1 MSLSLSFLG
10 AADTVTGSRT
20 LVSFRGRRWLVD
32 CGLFQGAKPIRDR
45 NWARFT
51 PEPESIHGIV
61 LTHAHLDHSGYLPK
75 ICREGFRGRILA
87 TEGTTALCNILLKD
101 AAWLEE
107 ESAKFANESGY
118 SHHKPALP
126 LFTVEDAE
134 LALTRFDPQPRRQ
147 WIDLG
152 DGIALRY
159 LRAGHIIGAS
169 LVQLAFDCAGGQK
182 LVTFTGDLGNGRSYL
197 LRGPDQ
203 LGETDVLVL
212 ESTYGDRKQPRSS
225 ALEAL
230 AEVVK
235 RTVGRQGVLVIP
247 AFAVGRAQEVTYML
261 RLLEDRQMIP
271 SVPVILDSPM
281 ATSAMEICRRHTE
294 DQVLDSAFHG
304 SIEPFL
310 PRQFEVSATADDSM
324 LSCMRSGPLIV
335 ISASGMLSGGRVLHH
350 LKRRLPDARNTILF
364 TGYQAEGSKG
374 RYVQEQAVKAGNVR
388 IHHEE
393 IPVGA
398 EVVTL
403 DHLSSHVDQ
412 DDIVSYIERMRKLP
426 KQILINH
433 GAPTAQSTLANLLEQ
448 RFGVSVQCVNDQP
461 KISFDSWQ

>member
-20 LVSFRGRRWLVD
+20 LVSFRGHRWLVD
-32 CGLFQGAKPIRDR
+32 CGLFQGAKPVRDR
-45 NWARFT
+45 NWARFA
-51 PEPESIHGIV
+51 PEPESLDGII

-75 ICREGFRGRILA
+75 ICREGFKGRILA
-87 TEGTTALCNILLKD
+87 TEGTSALCQILLRD

-107 ESAKFANESGY
+107 ESAKFANETGY

-134 LALTRFDPQPRRQ
+134 LALTRFAPQARHQ

-152 DGIALRY
+152 EGMSLRY

-169 LVQLAFDCAGGQK
+169 LVQLAFDLGGSHK

-203 LGETDVLVL
+203 LGETDILVL
-212 ESTYGDRKQPRSS
+212 ESTYGDRLQPRTSP
-225 ALEAL
+225 LTAL

-235 RTVGRQGVLVIP
+235 RTAARQGVLVIP

-261 RLLEDRQMIP
+261 RLLEDRQLIP
-271 SVPVILDSPM
+271 SIPVILDSPM
-281 ATSAMEICRRHTE
+281 ATSAMEICRRHSE

-304 SIEPFL
+304 SSEPFL
-310 PRQFEVSATADDSM
+310 PRHFEVSATANDSM

-335 ISASGMLSGGRVLHH
+335 ISASGMLSGGRILHH
-350 LKRRLPDARNTILF
+350 LKRRLPDARNTVLF

-393 IPVGA
+393 IPVEA

-412 DDIVSYIERMRKLP
+412 DDIVAYIERMRKLP
-426 KQILINH
+426 KQIFVNH
-433 GAPTAQSTLANLLEQ
+433 GAPAAQVALANVLRQ
-448 RFGVSVQCVNDQP
+448 RFGVSVQCVSEQAKVNLAT
-461 KISFDSWQ
+461 